1 MSSRAGKME
10 KQVLKAQMPEQ
21 KTKSVT
27 YRIDVNLAGE
37 CVKTT
42 YMVITG
48 VPEDLPE
55 EYENTVRRT
64 AEAQFCNALNERKFL
79 EFYNE
84 GKNANDEQPKFINI
98 SSMAYI
104 QILSVTKVK

>member
-1 MSSRAGKME
+1 M
-10 KQVLKAQMPEQ
+10 QMPEQ

-37 CVKTT
+37 GIKTT

-55 EYENTVRRT
+55 EYENTIQRT

-79 EFYNE
+79 EFYDE
-84 GKNANDEQPKFINI
+84 GKSAKDGQPKFINTSNI
-98 SSMAYI
+98 AWI
-104 QILSVTKVK
+104 EILSVTKVK